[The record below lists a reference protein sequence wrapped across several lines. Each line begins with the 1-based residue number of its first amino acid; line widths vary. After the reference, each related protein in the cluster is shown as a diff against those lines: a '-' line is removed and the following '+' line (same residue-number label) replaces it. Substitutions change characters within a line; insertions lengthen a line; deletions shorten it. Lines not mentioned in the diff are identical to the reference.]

1 MFTGNQYKDAILNKA
16 ENLIW
21 IDLEMTGLNPDTDRI
36 IEIAT
41 IVTDKDLN
49 ELAQGPVLAVH
60 QSDEVLAGM
69 DEWNTRTHGESGLVE
84 RVKQS
89 TLNEAQAEAQTLE
102 FLAQWVEPGASP
114 ICGNS
119 ICQDRRFLWRYMPKL
134 EAYFHYRNLDVSTL
148 KELARR
154 WAPEVLDGVK
164 KSSSHKALEDIQDS
178 IEELRHY
185 RKHFIALS

>member
-1 MFTGNQYKDAILNKA
+1 VLNKA

-21 IDLEMTGLNPDTDRI
+21 IDLEMTGLNPDTDKI

-41 IVTDKDLN
+41 IVTDKNLN

-89 TLNEAQAEAQTLE
+89 TLNEAQVEAQTLE

-154 WAPEVLDGVK
+154 WAPDVLEGVK

-185 RKHFIALS
+185 RQHFIAVS